1 MVSFFKEGIVKRKGL
16 LLCAGLS
23 AVMLFTSVPAAAFA
37 QEPAAGPAAEQ
48 RSGNV
53 IPDAGLQKI
62 INQTLNGKLDTDRE
76 DNAPVTSEDM
86 EELTSLVI
94 ESGDGVEDLDGLR
107 YAVNL
112 TSLRVYGDITGL
124 EEIGYLEKLESLSV
138 NRNSNLE
145 TLSVFGDKPALEDL
159 DCSNNGNLSDISAL
173 SNHAC
178 PALREVT
185 LENCSE
191 ITDITPLKGYSGLE
205 YLNLEKIT
213 VTEENR
219 EDYQETI
226 RSLTGLRTLYMPYCE
241 VTDEDTG
248 MFSALADLE
257 TLVLNMNNITSTQ
270 FCADLP
276 ETLQQ
281 LSLHG
286 NDISDMSNIS
296 RFSGLTL
303 LGLGNNNVTDFSF
316 IGELPELTAGSL
328 RHAEGTQGFSAVE
341 TYYYGSQSEP
351 VETEDGRLVI
361 ENPYIG
367 PDGRPVSF
375 AGAEVSYSDS
385 EDCQV
390 SYDGQTNEIILTQVK
405 GSATVTLDYDLPV
418 GTEGDYKVCS
428 LRIRVYTEEN
438 EQYTINYDWGTEAP
452 EGQRLPSDTN
462 VYDSL
467 EAAQAAVDKTF
478 TGQTVVQGTKD
489 GKEGTWKFSGWTV
502 SAGNGVL
509 QVTGYWSFEE
519 HQHVWGAPSYT
530 WSEDGKTCTA
540 RRVCG
545 ADDRHVEEETADVT
559 ARVTTEATCTA
570 MGSTTYTAVFES
582 EWAQTQTLV
591 KQDVAVLPHTP
602 GADWKYDDQNH
613 WKECAAC
620 GTRLDEGTH
629 SLEWVID
636 REASGTESGLKH
648 QECTECGYRLP
659 DVVIPADEAAPGGD
673 PTPDNEA
680 VPDKEDEPE
689 VQPPAVQ
696 GQTAVKETASPRTGD
711 LTDFM
716 PWICLGTGAALCLI
730 CGVLAKK
737 FKKIK

>member
-37 QEPAAGPAAEQ
+37 QEPAGDSAAEQ
-48 RSGNV
+48 SAENV

-62 INQTLNGKLDTDRE
+62 INQTLNGKLHTDRE
-76 DNAPVTSEDM
+76 DNAPVTGADM
-86 EELTSLVI
+86 EVLTSLVI
-94 ESGDGVEDLDGLR
+94 NSSEGVKDLTGLR
-107 YAVNL
+107 YASNL

-124 EEIGYLEKLESLSV
+124 EEIKDLEKLKSLSV
-138 NRNSNLE
+138 NRNSGLE
-145 TLSVFGDKPALEDL
+145 TLAVFGDKPALEDL

-173 SNHAC
+173 SNHAW
-178 PALREVT
+178 PALKEVT
-185 LENCSE
+185 LENCSG

-213 VTEENR
+213 VTTENR
-219 EDYQETI
+219 EGYQETI
-226 RSLTGLRTLYMPYCE
+226 CSLTGLRTLYMPYCE

-248 MFSALADLE
+248 MFSTLADLE
-257 TLVLNMNNITSTQ
+257 TLVLNMNNITSTK
-270 FCADLP
+270 FCDDLP
-276 ETLQQ
+276 GTLRQ

-296 RFSGLTL
+296 RFAGLTL
-303 LGLGNNNVTDFSF
+303 LGLGDNNVTDFSF

-328 RHAEGTQGFSAVE
+328 RHAEGTEGFPAAE
-341 TYYYGSQSEP
+341 TYYYGSPSEP
-351 VETEDGRLVI
+351 VETKDGRLAF

-367 PDGRPVSF
+367 PDGRPISF
-375 AGAEVSYSDS
+375 AGAAVSSSDS

-390 SYDGQTNEIILTQVK
+390 SYDEQTNEIILTQAK
-405 GSATVTLDYDLPV
+405 GTVTVTLNYNLPV
-418 GTEGDYKVCS
+418 GTDGSYKVCS
-428 LRIRVYTEEN
+428 LRIRVYTEEK
-438 EQYTINYDWGTEAP
+438 EQYTINYDWGTEVP
-452 EGQRLPSDTN
+452 EGQQLPSDTN

-478 TGQTVVQGTKD
+478 TGQTAVQGTKD
-489 GKEGTWKFSGWTV
+489 GKEGTWNFSGWTV

-509 QVTGYWSFEE
+509 QVTGHWTFEE
-519 HQHVWGAPSYT
+519 HRHVWGTPSYT

-540 RRVCG
+540 RRVCETD
-545 ADDRHVEEETADVT
+545 ARHVEEETADV
-559 ARVTTEATCTA
+559 AALVTTEATCTV

-582 EWAQTQTLV
+582 GWAQTQTRV
-591 KQDVAVLPHTP
+591 KQDIALLSHTP

-613 WKECAAC
+613 WKECSVC
-620 GTRLDEGTH
+620 GTRLDEEPH
-629 SLEWVID
+629 SLEWIID

-648 QECTECGYRLP
+648 QECTACGYRLP
-659 DVVIPADEAAPGGD
+659 DVAIPADEAAPGGD

-680 VPDKEDEPE
+680 VPDKEDEPQA
-689 VQPPAVQ
+689 QPSAVQ
-696 GQTAVKETASPRTGD
+696 GQTAVNETASPRTGD

-730 CGVLAKK
+730 CGRWAKK
-737 FKKIK
+737 FRKIK

>member
-1 MVSFFKEGIVKRKGL
+1 MKRTVKRRRDFYQYNCRISIKKNTKSTGM
-16 LLCAGLS
+16 AGSDKL
-23 AVMLFTSVPAAAFA
+23 
-37 QEPAAGPAAEQ
+37 
-48 RSGNV
+48 
-53 IPDAGLQKI
+53 DAGLQKI
-62 INQTLNGKLDTDRE
+62 INQALNGILDTDRE

-94 ESGDGVEDLDGLR
+94 DSGDDVEDLDGLR

-112 TSLRVYGDITGL
+112 TSLSVYGDIAGL

-138 NRNSNLE
+138 NQNSGLE
-145 TLSVFGDKPALEDL
+145 TLSVFGDKP
-159 DCSNNGNLSDISAL
+159 
-173 SNHAC
+173 
-178 PALREVT
+178 
-185 LENCSE
+185 
-191 ITDITPLKGYSGLE
+191 
-205 YLNLEKIT
+205 
-213 VTEENR
+213 
-219 EDYQETI
+219 
-226 RSLTGLRTLYMPYCE
+226 
-241 VTDEDTG
+241 
-248 MFSALADLE
+248 ALADLE

-276 ETLQQ
+276 ETMRQ

-286 NDISDMSNIS
+286 NNISDMSNIS
-296 RFSGLTL
+296 RFAGLTL
-303 LGLGNNNVTDFSF
+303 LGLGDNNVTDFSF
-316 IGELPELTAGSL
+316 IRELPELTAGSL
-328 RHAEGTQGFSAVE
+328 RHAEGTQSFPAVE
-341 TYYYGSQSEP
+341 TYYYGNRSEP
-351 VETEDGRLVI
+351 AETEDGRLVF

-367 PDGRPVSF
+367 PDGRAISF
-375 AGAEVSYSDS
+375 AGAEVSSSDS

-390 SYDGQTNEIILTQVK
+390 SYDEGTNEIILTQVE
-405 GSATVTLDYDLPV
+405 GAATVTLAYDLPV
-418 GTEGDYKVCS
+418 GTDDSYKVCS
-428 LRIRVYTEEN
+428 LRIRVYAEEN

-489 GKEGTWKFSGWTV
+489 GKEGTWKFSGWTF

-519 HQHVWGAPSYT
+519 HQHVWGIPSYA

-545 ADDRHVEEETADVT
+545 ENDRHVEEETADVT

-582 EWAQTQTLV
+582 EWAQSQTLI
-591 KQDVAVLPHTP
+591 KQDIAVLPHTP
-602 GADWKYDDQNH
+602 GSDWKFDDQNH
-613 WKECAAC
+613 WRECVAC
-620 GTRLDEGTH
+620 GTRLDEGRH
-629 SLEWVID
+629 SLEWIID
-636 REASGTESGLKH
+636 REASGAESGLKH

-659 DVVIPADEAAPGGD
+659 AVVIPGDEVTSGDEVTPGDEVTSGD
-673 PTPDNEA
+673 EVTPDKDAGPET
-680 VPDKEDEPE
+680 E
-689 VQPPAVQ
+689 VQPPAAQ
-696 GQTAVKETASPRTGD
+696 NQTAEKENVSPRTGD

-716 PWICLGTGAALCLI
+716 PWICLGAGAAFCLI
-730 CGVLAKK
+730 CEVLVKK

>member
-124 EEIGYLEKLESLSV
+124 EEIGYLENLKSLSV

-145 TLSVFGDKPALEDL
+145 TLSVFGDKPALEEL
-159 DCSNNGNLSDISAL
+159 DCSNNGNLSDISVL
-173 SNHAC
+173 GNHAC

-226 RSLTGLRTLYMPYCE
+226 RSLTGLRTLYMPYCK

-276 ETLQQ
+276 VTLRQ

-286 NDISDMSNIS
+286 NYISDMRNIS
-296 RFSGLTL
+296 RFDGLTL

-316 IGELPELTAGSL
+316 IGELPELTADSL
-328 RHAEGTQGFSAVE
+328 RHAEGTQDYPAVE
-341 TYYYGSQSEP
+341 TYYYGSRSEP

-361 ENPYIG
+361 KNPYIG

-375 AGAEVSYSDS
+375 AGAEVRSSDS

-390 SYDGQTNEIILTQVK
+390 SYDGQTNKIILTQVK

-418 GTEGDYKVCS
+418 GTDGSYKVCS
-428 LRIRVYTEEN
+428 LRIQVYTEEN

-452 EGQRLPSDTN
+452 EGQQLPSDTN
-462 VYDSL
+462 
-467 EAAQAAVDKTF
+467 E
-478 TGQTVVQGTKD
+478 
-489 GKEGTWKFSGWTV
+489 
-502 SAGNGVL
+502 
-509 QVTGYWSFEE
+509 
-519 HQHVWGAPSYT
+519 
-530 WSEDGKTCTA
+530 
-540 RRVCG
+540 
-545 ADDRHVEEETADVT
+545 
-559 ARVTTEATCTA
+559 
-570 MGSTTYTAVFES
+570 
-582 EWAQTQTLV
+582 
-591 KQDVAVLPHTP
+591 
-602 GADWKYDDQNH
+602 
-613 WKECAAC
+613 
-620 GTRLDEGTH
+620 
-629 SLEWVID
+629 
-636 REASGTESGLKH
+636 
-648 QECTECGYRLP
+648 
-659 DVVIPADEAAPGGD
+659 
-673 PTPDNEA
+673 
-680 VPDKEDEPE
+680 
-689 VQPPAVQ
+689 
-696 GQTAVKETASPRTGD
+696 
-711 LTDFM
+711 
-716 PWICLGTGAALCLI
+716 
-730 CGVLAKK
+730 
-737 FKKIK
+737 

>member
-23 AVMLFTSVPAAAFA
+23 AVMLATSVPAAAFA

-62 INQTLNGKLDTDRE
+62 INQTLNGRLDTDRE
-76 DNAPVTSEDM
+76 DNAPVTSDDM
-86 EELTSLVI
+86 KELTSLVI

-124 EEIGYLEKLESLSV
+124 EEIGYLENLESLSV

-178 PALREVT
+178 PVLREVT

-241 VTDEDTG
+241 VSDEDTG

-270 FCADLP
+270 FCDDLP

-296 RFSGLTL
+296 RFNGLTL

-328 RHAEGTQGFSAVE
+328 RHAEGTQGFPAVE

-367 PDGRPVSF
+367 PDGRPISF
-375 AGAEVSYSDS
+375 AGAAVSSSDS

-390 SYDGQTNEIILTQVK
+390 SYDEQTNEIILTQVK

-452 EGQRLPSDTN
+452 EGQQLPSDTN

-509 QVTGYWSFEE
+509 QVTGHWTFEE
-519 HQHVWGAPSYT
+519 HRHVWGTPSYT

-540 RRVCG
+540 RRVCE
-545 ADDRHVEEETADVT
+545 ADDGHVEEETADVT

-582 EWAQTQTLV
+582 EWAQTQILV
-591 KQDVAVLPHTP
+591 KQDIAALPHTP

-629 SLEWVID
+629 SLEWIID

-648 QECTECGYRLP
+648 QECTACGYRLP
-659 DVVIPADEAAPGGD
+659 DVEIPADEAAPGGD